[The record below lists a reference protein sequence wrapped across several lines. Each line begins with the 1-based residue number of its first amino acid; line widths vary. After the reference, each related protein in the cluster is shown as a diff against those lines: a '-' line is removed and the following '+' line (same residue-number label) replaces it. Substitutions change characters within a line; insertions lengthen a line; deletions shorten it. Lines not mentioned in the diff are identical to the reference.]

1 MEKDSQEEVSLVE
14 LAVGYWLHWMQL
26 ANPADVSPRRV
37 LVPMDKTREAEGVV
51 PIVQNLLATQGNVIL
66 LHVITPSSSGPVT
79 DAFAQPEASR
89 GEASCRD
96 AMEYL
101 EGVVRRLGPAA
112 HGWRCDVIFA
122 SSVADGIA
130 NYAAQEKVD
139 LIAMYTHDRK
149 GLAKL
154 IKASI
159 AKKVQARAQVEVQVF
174 RPRELALS

>member
-1 MEKDSQEEVSLVE
+1 MEKHPQEEVSLVE
-14 LAVGYWLHWMQL
+14 LAVGYSLHWMQL
-26 ANPADVSPRRV
+26 ANPGGVAHRRV

-51 PIVQNLLATQGNVIL
+51 PIVQDLLARKGDVIL
-66 LHVITPSSSGPVT
+66 LHVITPSSSGS
-79 DAFAQPEASR
+79 AANESARPEAGP
-89 GEASCRD
+89 GEASCRE

-112 HGWRCDVIFA
+112 HQWQCDVIFA

-154 IKASI
+154 ISASV
-159 AKKVQARAQVEVQVF
+159 AKKVQGRAQVEVMVF
-174 RPRELALS
+174 RPQELALT

>member
-1 MEKDSQEEVSLVE
+1 MEKRPQEEVSLVE

-26 ANPADVSPRRV
+26 ANPRGVTHRRV
-37 LVPMDKTREAEGVV
+37 LVPMDRTREAEGVV
-51 PIVQNLLATQGNVIL
+51 PIVQNLLTTEGEVIL
-66 LHVITPSSSGPVT
+66 LHVITPSSSGPMT
-79 DAFAQPEASR
+79 DGFTQLEAGR
-89 GEASCRD
+89 GEDSGRD

-112 HGWRCDVIFA
+112 HRWRCDVIFA

-130 NYAAQEKVD
+130 NYAAQEKVE

-154 IKASI
+154 IKASV
-159 AKKVQARAQVEVQVF
+159 AKKVQHRAQVEVQVF
-174 RPRELALS
+174 RLRELALS

>member
-1 MEKDSQEEVSLVE
+1 MDKGPQEEVSLVE
-14 LAVGYWLHWMQL
+14 LAVGYWLYWMQL
-26 ANPADVSPRRV
+26 GNPGGVTHRRV
-37 LVPMDKTREAEGVV
+37 LVPMDRTKEAEGVV
-51 PIVQNLLATQGNVIL
+51 PIVQNLLATEGAVIL
-66 LHVITPSSSGPVT
+66 LHVITPSSSGPVP
-79 DAFAQPEASR
+79 DGFAPPEAGR

-112 HGWRCDVIFA
+112 HRWRCDVIFA

-130 NYAAQEKVD
+130 NYAAHEKVD

-159 AKKVQARAQVEVQVF
+159 AKKVQGRAQVEVQVF

>member
-1 MEKDSQEEVSLVE
+1 MDKDPQEDVSLVE

-26 ANPADVSPRRV
+26 ANPGGVTYRRV

-51 PIVQNLLATQGNVIL
+51 PIVQNLLAAEGEVIL
-66 LHVITPSSSGPVT
+66 LHVVTPSSSGPVT
-79 DAFAQPEASR
+79 AGFAQPETGR
-89 GEASCRD
+89 GEASRRD

-101 EGVVRRLGPAA
+101 ERVVRRLEPAA
-112 HGWRCDVIFA
+112 NRWRCDVIFA

-130 NYAAQEKVD
+130 NYAAQQKVD

-154 IKASI
+154 IKASV
-159 AKKVQARAQVEVQVF
+159 AKKVQDRAQVEVQVF